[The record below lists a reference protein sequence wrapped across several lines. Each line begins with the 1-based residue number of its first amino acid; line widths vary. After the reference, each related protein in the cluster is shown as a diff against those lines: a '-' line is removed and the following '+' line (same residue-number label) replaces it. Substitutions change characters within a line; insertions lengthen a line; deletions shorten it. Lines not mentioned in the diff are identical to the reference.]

1 MSAGLSAN
9 TRTIVIGLG
18 NPILS
23 DDSVG
28 IKIARALKERLSVS
42 NSLNCPVG
50 PVDIIEI
57 YAGGM
62 RLMDAMVGYD
72 RAIIADAVITGNTM
86 PGTITCIMPSDI
98 CTTRNLTCTHDSGLS
113 TALEMGSMLGLKL
126 PSHIRIWGIE
136 AKDVE
141 TFSEDLTDEVKHAVP
156 CVVDQICSYLFSHQ
170 KLETCKVQG

>member
-1 MSAGLSAN
+1 MSAGLSAHA
-9 TRTIVIGLG
+9 RTIVIGLG

-28 IKIARALKERLSVS
+28 IKIARALKERLSGSDCV
-42 NSLNCPVG
+42 PEF
-50 PVDIIEI
+50 PVDVIEV

-72 RAIIADAVITGNTM
+72 RAIIVDAIITGNKL
-86 PGTITCIMPSDI
+86 PGTINCMAPSDI

-126 PSHIRIWGIE
+126 PSHIRIWGIQ

-141 TFSEDLTDEVKHAVP
+141 TFSEDLTDEVRHAVSLA
-156 CVVDQICSYLFSHQ
+156 VEQICSYLLSCQ
-170 KLETCKVQG
+170 KTEVCEVHR